1 MPKKAVKKTVKKK
14 TESVLRHLTKN
25 DPAREQRIEDYLVD
39 TYGDPEEQAVG
50 WYYSLHDALVDK
62 IRCHCF
68 KKRSM
73 SPLAPG
79 EEVDIV
85 GMPPEDDC
93 MREMF
98 VYVRWNNRKIAVPLN
113 QLEPLDGDDTAIQ
126 VIEDWLYWC
135 MMGYE
140 F

>member
-1 MPKKAVKKTVKKK
+1 MPKKAAKKTVKKTAK
-14 TESVLRHLTKN
+14 NAVGHITKN

-39 TYGDPEEQAVG
+39 TYNDPEERVMG
-50 WYYSLHDALVDK
+50 WYYSISDALGDK
-62 IRCHCF
+62 VRCRCF
-68 KKRSM
+68 KQRSM
-73 SPLAPG
+73 SPLAVG
-79 EEVDIV
+79 DEVDIV

-98 VYVRWNNRKIAVPLN
+98 VYVRWNDRNIVVPLN
-113 QLEPLDGDDTAIQ
+113 QLEPLDGDDTVIQ